1 MAAQQQLDVKTE
13 IDHEG
18 NKCLIIGANG
28 SGSPL
33 KFVEFSR
40 TKHCSVIVY
49 TAGGYVSAKL
59 ADGLTIRS
67 SPWSNGILFNSPS
80 GFEISINAHYLD
92 SIVEWLTSHNVA
104 VLDERKICAY

>member
-1 MAAQQQLDVKTE
+1 MATQHLLDVKTE
-13 IDHEG
+13 IDREG
-18 NKCLIIGANG
+18 NNCLIIGANG

-40 TKHCSVIVY
+40 TKNCSVIVY
-49 TAGGYVSAKL
+49 TAGGYVSVKL

-80 GFEISINAHYLD
+80 GFEISLNARYLE
-92 SIVEWLTSHNVA
+92 SVVEWLTKHNVA
-104 VLDERKICAY
+104 VLDERKL